1 MSDEFHLQVVPNDE
15 NSSLSLLTPRSG
27 LIARG
32 RRDAEAIARRASER
46 VDKLPETRRRAEE
59 GDTNAQCALATAYRY
74 GTGVPQDFAE
84 ALRWYRKAADAGSR
98 NAAGWI
104 GYFYYYG
111 VGVAQDYAEAVKW
124 LRKDTPTEFG
134 QAEFCLGKCY
144 FYGLGVL
151 EDYAEAA
158 RWLLEATHTSDEPFC
173 VYFSANLQFE
183 EGNEVGYLLSRIY
196 SRDEVVKQWRG
207 YAQDTLEW
215 QQYVEQT
222 KRDRLYAEAG
232 EVGNQFLLGLAY
244 TYGIGV
250 PRDFTAAATWFQR
263 AADAGEVW
271 SQLHI
276 AVAYARGRGLKQDYV
291 KAHVWLSV
299 VVSKTS
305 GDQQQF
311 ASDARDEV
319 ARNMTYHQIAEA
331 QRLASEWK
339 PTGMKE

>member
-1 MSDEFHLQVVPNDE
+1 
-15 NSSLSLLTPRSG
+15 

-59 GDTNAQCALATAYRY
+59 GDTSAQCALATAYRY

-84 ALRWYRKAADAGSR
+84 ALRWYHKAADGGSHG
-98 NAAGWI
+98 AAGWI
-104 GYFYYYG
+104 GYFFYYG

-124 LRKDTPTEFG
+124 LREDTPTEFG
-134 QAEFCLGKCY
+134 LAEFCLGKCY
-144 FYGLGVL
+144 FYGLGVQ

-183 EGNEVGYLLSRIY
+183 ERHEVGYLLSRIY
-196 SRDEVVKQWRG
+196 SRDEVVKEWRG
-207 YAQDTLEW
+207 CVEGAPEW
-215 QQYVEQT
+215 QYYAEQT
-222 KRDRLYAEAG
+222 KWGREHAG
-232 EVGNQFLLGLAY
+232 AGNTDNQFLVGLAY
-244 TYGIGV
+244 TYGLGV
-250 PRDFTAAATWFQR
+250 PTDYTEAAKWFQR

-271 SQLHI
+271 SQLHL

-291 KAHVWLSV
+291 KAHVWFSV

-305 GDQQQF
+305 GDQRQF

-319 ARNMTYHQIAEA
+319 ACKMTHHQIAEA